1 MAELTTKVLAKNV
14 ALGVFHSTNAGSC
27 SWFEFAQYIFE
38 IAGQDTARVIPVLSS
53 EFITKVQRPNYSV
66 LDNRKWSELGILP
79 LGPWKDS
86 VQKVLPDMILSL
98 AK

>member
-1 MAELTTKVLAKNV
+1 LAELTTKVLAKNV